1 MSARSPAWFDAQYNN
16 RARVADSAVLLERWA
31 STSRF
36 VRENSACLL
45 DLAYGEG
52 VSERLDLFTT
62 SATKA
67 PVLVLL
73 HGGWWRSLDKSDLSF
88 LASGFTEEGALVVLP
103 NYSLCPAVSLDRIPL
118 QLTQALAWLWR
129 HAAEYGGDPNQIIL
143 VGHSAGGHLASML
156 ACCDWKAVA
165 TDLPRQ
171 LVKGVLSISGVHDLA
186 PIRQTPFLQ
195 ADLQLDAQAV
205 RRLSPV
211 HFPAPLAPVY
221 TVVGELESEEFK
233 RQNQLLRQAW
243 GARAV
248 PICEEVP
255 GCNHFDI
262 LHNLA
267 DPAGRLH
274 LLARKLLEL
283 RWYSPLL

>member
-16 RARVADSAVLLERWA
+16 RARVADSAVLLDRWA

-36 VRENSACLL
+36 VRQYSPCLL
-45 DLAYGEG
+45 DLAYGEAA
-52 VSERLDLFTT
+52 SERLDLFPTEA
-62 SATKA
+62 SAA
-67 PVLVLL
+67 PVLVVL

-88 LASGFTEEGALVVLP
+88 LASGFTEEGALVALP
-103 NYSLCPAVSLDRIPL
+103 NYGLCPAVGLDRIPL

-129 HAAEYGGDPNQIIL
+129 NVAEYGGDPNRIIL
-143 VGHSAGGHLASML
+143 LGHSAGGHLASML
-156 ACCDWKAVA
+156 ACCDWKAVGA
-165 TDLPRQ
+165 DLPRQ
-171 LVKGVLSISGVHDLA
+171 LIKGVLSISGLHDLA

-221 TVVGELESEEFK
+221 TVVGGLESEEFK
-233 RQNQLLRQAW
+233 RQNRLLRQAW

-274 LLARKLLEL
+274 LLARKLLDL

>member
-16 RARVADSAVLLERWA
+16 RARVADSAAVLQRWA

-36 VRENSACLL
+36 VRENSACVL
-45 DLAYGEG
+45 DLPYGEAA
-52 VSERLDLFTT
+52 SEGLDLFRTEA
-62 SATKA
+62 SKA
-67 PVLVLL
+67 PVLVVL

-88 LASGFTEEGALVVLP
+88 LASSFTEEGALVIVP
-103 NYSLCPAVSLDRIPL
+103 NYGLCPEVGLDRIPL
-118 QLTQALAWLWR
+118 QLTQALAWVWR

-143 VGHSAGGHLASML
+143 LGHSAGGHLASML
-156 ACCDWKAVA
+156 ACCDWKAVGL
-165 TDLPRQ
+165 DLPRQ

-211 HFPAPLAPVY
+211 HFPAPLAPIY

-243 GARAV
+243 GPRAV
-248 PICEEVP
+248 PICEELP